1 MEFKT
6 PDNIKKL
13 EEQIENG
20 YSLKIFKG
28 YVAVDK
34 RGIEKLIDCIYASLP
49 EDVKNAREY
58 LKSKD
63 IHIHATRKQLSS
75 PEEAKGVYR
84 YLEELE
90 AHLFEGIH
98 VIQYSIIN
106 MKKIENIINKIYD
119 NIPEEIKKVEELNKQ

>member
-6 PDNIKKL
+6 PNNIRKL
-13 EEQIENG
+13 EEQIGNG

-28 YVAVDK
+28 YVAVNK
-34 RGIEKLIDCIYASLP
+34 RGIEKLIDCIYTSLP

-63 IHIHATRKQLSS
+63 IHIKVTSKQVPQS
-75 PEEAKGVYR
+75 ETKGVYR

-119 NIPEEIKKVEELNKQ
+119 SIPEEIKKVEELNKQ